1 MGCILLVED
10 DSKVRQLIGAMLER
24 RGYQVVE
31 ARSGSEAVI
40 LVEQD
45 PLAIDLLIT
54 DVVMPKMS
62 GPELAGI
69 LRALRPGIKVL
80 YISGYLE
87 DQVREH
93 GISHLQAN
101 FLQKP
106 FTQEELIHK
115 LDELLHKQPNVLRA
129 GGACSPRC

>member
-10 DSKVRQLIGAMLER
+10 DSKVRQLIGAMLRR
-24 RGYQVVE
+24 RGYQVLE
-31 ARSGSEAVI
+31 ARSGSEAVN
-40 LVEQD
+40 LAEQD
-45 PLAIDLLIT
+45 PLAIDLLVT

-87 DQVREH
+87 DQLREH
-93 GISHLQAN
+93 GISHLQTN
-101 FLQKP
+101 FLPKP

-115 LDELLHKQPNVLRA
+115 LDELLHNQPNVFRA
-129 GGACSPRC
+129 GGAGSPRF

>member
-69 LRALRPGIKVL
+69 LKVLRPGIKVL

-87 DQVREH
+87 DQLREYSV
-93 GISHLQAN
+93 SHLEAN

-106 FTQEELIHK
+106 FTQEALIQK
-115 LDELLHKQPNVLRA
+115 LDELLRDEPKVFRA
-129 GGACSPRC
+129 GGAGSHRS

>member
-10 DSKVRQLIGAMLER
+10 DSKVRQLIGAMLRR
-24 RGYQVVE
+24 RGYQVLE
-31 ARSGSEAVI
+31 ARSGSEAVN
-40 LVEQD
+40 LAEQD
-45 PLAIDLLIT
+45 PLAIDLLVT

-87 DQVREH
+87 DQLREH

-101 FLQKP
+101 FLPKP

-115 LDELLHKQPNVLRA
+115 LDELLHNQPNVFRA
-129 GGACSPRC
+129 GGAGSPRF